1 MDKRLG
7 VAFIGAG
14 FSAKFH
20 LQAMVGVRNLDIV
33 GVYSRTVTSA
43 KSFKKLA
50 EDLGLGSPKIYNDV
64 TELLSDPA
72 VNAVWITTPND
83 THLEYAKL
91 VAEEARQGKGNIIGV
106 TIEKPLARNVREA
119 REMVKAVEKAGLLHG
134 YLENQVFMPSVVK
147 GKAMI
152 WRYGAKYSD
161 RPYLARAAEEHSGPH
176 SKWFWI
182 PTKSGGGVLLDMMC
196 HSIEAARYFLYDP
209 SKGKDS
215 LKPKAVYTEIA
226 VLKWLK
232 KKYVDEL
239 KNRFGV
245 DFSKAP
251 AEDYAMTVI
260 IYEDDE
266 GNIVVSETRTSWSFI
281 GAGLRLSFEVLG
293 PEYSLFINTLQP
305 ELFVFFSRNIK
316 IPASEEFVEKQ
327 NAEQGLMPSL
337 PNEAVTYGYQDEDRH
352 MVDSFLKHKMPR
364 ENWYDGLLVTQL
376 MMHAYLSAEKKE
388 KIPFNPASVEDYI
401 PPVAR
406 ASWEPGS
413 ILP

>member
-1 MDKRLG
+1 MGKRLG

-14 FSAKFH
+14 FSARFH

-33 GVYSRTVTSA
+33 GVYSRTGTTA

-50 EDLGLGSPKIYNDV
+50 EDLGLGSPKVYSDV
-64 TELLSDPA
+64 TDLLSDPA
-72 VNAVWITTPND
+72 VNAVWITTPNN

-91 VAEEARQGKGNIIGV
+91 VAEEARQGKGDIIGV
-106 TIEKPLARNVREA
+106 TVEKPLARNVREA

-147 GKAMI
+147 GKDMI

-176 SKWFWI
+176 SKWFWN
-182 PTKSGGGVLLDMMC
+182 PTISGGGVLLDMMC

-209 SKGKDS
+209 AKGKDS

-226 VLKWLK
+226 TLKWLK
-232 KKYVDEL
+232 KRYVDEL

-266 GNIVVSETRTSWSFI
+266 GNLVVSETRTSWSFI

-293 PEYSLFINTLQP
+293 PEYSLFVNTLQP
-305 ELFVFFSRNIK
+305 ELFVFFSRNVK
-316 IPASEEFVEKQ
+316 IPPSEEFVEKQ
-327 NAEQGLMPSL
+327 NAEQGLMPAL
-337 PNEAVTYGYQDEDRH
+337 PNEAIT
-352 MVDSFLKHKMPR
+352 
-364 ENWYDGLLVTQL
+364 
-376 MMHAYLSAEKKE
+376 LSL
-388 KIPFNPASVEDYI
+388 IHI
-401 PPVAR
+401 
-406 ASWEPGS
+406 
-413 ILP
+413 